1 MKMSLDILIKN
12 GHVIDATQCLD
23 GAADIGVRSGTISD
37 GIGESK
43 LTIDASG
50 CYVVPGLIDFHAH
63 VFSKG
68 SELGIPADLM
78 LSTGVTTVVDAGSA
92 GWANFESFYL
102 TEIAT
107 AVCTIKALCNISSS
121 GLFQGGYAEDYST
134 HMLKPDKIAETVL
147 KHKESICGLKLRY
160 SKETVKEGDLQP
172 LNDLMKIADD
182 VSLPVVIH
190 ITDPPID
197 VEELANRF
205 RTGDVFCHCYHG
217 SGATILNEHGEILPG
232 VLAARERGVLFDASN
247 GMMNFSIKVAQQ
259 AMQQGFIPDIVSTDL
274 TQFTFNKVGSICS
287 LPFVM
292 SKHLALGMSLAD
304 IIKATT
310 HTPAKFLKLEDK
322 IGSLKTGANADVTIF
337 KIVNKQIDFIDR
349 FGDRMTGTQVI
360 VPVMTIK
367 NGQIVFRNSEFLF

>member
-1 MKMSLDILIKN
+1 MSLDILIKN
-12 GHVIDATQCLD
+12 GHVIDASQCLD
-23 GAADIGVRSGTISD
+23 GAADIRVRNGTISD

-102 TEIAT
+102 TEIAAAT
-107 AVCTIKALCNISSS
+107 CTVKALCNISSS
-121 GLFQGGYAEDYST
+121 GLFQGGYAEDYSP
-134 HMLKPDKIAETVL
+134 HILKPDKIAETVI
-147 KHKESICGLKLRY
+147 KHRESICGLKLRY
-160 SKETVKEGDLQP
+160 SKETVKDGDLQP
-172 LNDLMKIADD
+172 LNDLMKIAAD
-182 VSLPVVIH
+182 VNLPVVIH
-190 ITDPPID
+190 VTDPPID
-197 VEELANRF
+197 IEELAARF

-217 SGATILNEHGEILPG
+217 SGATILNERGEIMHG
-232 VLAARERGVLFDASN
+232 VLAARKRGVLFDTSN
-247 GMMNFSIKVAQQ
+247 GMMNFSIKVARR
-259 AMQQGFIPDIVSTDL
+259 AMLQGFLPDIVSTDL
-274 TQFTFNKVGSICS
+274 TQFTFNKTGSVCS

-292 SKHLALGMSLAD
+292 SKHMALGMSLKEVVRA
-304 IIKATT
+304 ATYA
-310 HTPAKFLKLEDK
+310 PAKFLQLEEK
-322 IGSLKTGANADVTIF
+322 IGSLKVGANADITLL

-349 FGDRMTGTQVI
+349 FGDRMIGTQVI

-367 NGQIVFRNSEFLF
+367 NGRIVFRNSEFLS